1 MPSRKFQDQTVLVT
15 GGSSGL
21 GLAIAEAFAQAGACV
36 CLVARNEDR
45 LELAADELKRQGH
58 TRITTFSADVTCNEQ
73 VDNLFHSLE
82 RQSPELN
89 VLVNAVGVS
98 DRAAILDVS
107 PERFQRLWE
116 LNFLAVV
123 RCTRAAAP
131 MLVRSRGRIV
141 NIGSLASKVAPPYL
155 GAYPATKFALAA
167 YSQQLRLELQPRGVR
182 VLLVCPGPVERKD
195 AGSRYDAL
203 AADLPPSARQPG
215 GGANL
220 KAIDASDL
228 AQRIVSACDRG
239 KSELVIPPKVKWLAA
254 VAQIV
259 PSWADRVLLKR
270 TGSDAK

>member
-21 GLAIAEAFAQAGACV
+21 GLAVAEAFAQAGARI
-36 CLVARNEDR
+36 CLVARNADR
-45 LELAADELKRQGH
+45 LDLAADELKRRGY
-58 TRITTFSADVTCNEQ
+58 TRITTFPADVTCDEQ
-73 VDNLFHSLE
+73 VDNLFRSLE
-82 RQSPELN
+82 QQFSELN
-89 VLVNAVGVS
+89 VLVNAVGAS

-131 MLVRSRGRIV
+131 MLTRSRGRIV
-141 NIGSLASKVAPPYL
+141 NIGSLASKVASPYL

-167 YSQQLRLELQPRGVR
+167 YSQQLRLELQPRGVH

-220 KAIDASDL
+220 KSINASDL

-239 KSELVIPPKVKWLAA
+239 ESELVIPSKVKWLAA
-254 VAQIV
+254 VAQIL
-259 PSWADRVLLKR
+259 PSWADRVLLKSTR
-270 TGSDAK
+270 NDAK